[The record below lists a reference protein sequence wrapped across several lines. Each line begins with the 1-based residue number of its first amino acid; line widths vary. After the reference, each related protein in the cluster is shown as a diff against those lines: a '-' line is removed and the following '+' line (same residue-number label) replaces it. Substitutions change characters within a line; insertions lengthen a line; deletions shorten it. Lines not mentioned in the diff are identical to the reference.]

1 MNKKLLKILKESKRI
16 KYIYRIANS
25 LYKEGY
31 EYIIIGDLS
40 QEDFLKSFSIQSD
53 IVRYFTIDDWFIRMQ
68 SGSLLP
74 YVCSILSKA
83 NKIKEYLNIYSK
95 PDLLAFRKLVK
106 SGILSDNECVQ
117 ECLWAI
123 QIIKEY
129 RVNRVNVTNQNYI
142 KSDIIKMFLEE
153 VNPIYKSS
161 LNKTI

>member
-1 MNKKLLKILKESKRI
+1 MNKKSLKTLKESKEIR
-16 KYIYRIANS
+16 YIYKIANS
-25 LYKEGY
+25 LYKDGF

-40 QEDFLKSFSIQSD
+40 QEDFQKAFSIQLNET
-53 IVRYFTIDDWFIRMQ
+53 RYLTIDDWFIRMQ

-95 PDLLAFRKLVK
+95 PDLLTFRKLVK
-106 SGILSDNECVQ
+106 SGILPDNECIQ

-123 QIIKEY
+123 QIIKEH
-129 RVNRVNVTNQNYI
+129 RVNRINVTNKNYI

>member
-16 KYIYRIANS
+16 KYIYRIANF

-31 EYIIIGDLS
+31 EYIVIGDLS
-40 QEDFLKSFSIQSD
+40 QEDFLKSFSIQSN

-117 ECLWAI
+117 ECL
-123 QIIKEY
+123 
-129 RVNRVNVTNQNYI
+129 
-142 KSDIIKMFLEE
+142 
-153 VNPIYKSS
+153 
-161 LNKTI
+161 